1 MLETIWTSIF
11 LILYCLEID
20 LSAHAFHSFF
30 FFLIFWFKPWQHQ
43 LYCVIWFHFSWH
55 LLTDRADHS
64 WKVQFYYDICVCG
77 LYIGQSLRV
86 SELLLLD
93 IVYWCLVD
101 TVNRTIFAWFFF
113 FAFRDALWLLQWILG
128 GRRKA
133 AWKFFGSPLFQP
145 LDDILHP
152 LPVVFKADFSISVI
166 ERADFSHD
174 PLQIHLLLA
183 CLPDVHWGG
192 GTNISSG
199 GGR

>member
-1 MLETIWTSIF
+1 MFSGHSEPDYFCI
-11 LILYCLEID
+11 IL
-20 LSAHAFHSFF
+20 
-30 FFLIFWFKPWQHQ
+30 
-43 LYCVIWFHFSWH
+43 
-55 LLTDRADHS
+55 
-64 WKVQFYYDICVCG
+64 
-77 LYIGQSLRV
+77 
-86 SELLLLD
+86 
-93 IVYWCLVD
+93 
-101 TVNRTIFAWFFF
+101 F

-199 GGR
+199 GEVKFWKNTSLIVFEAHSHIYHAYLNFFATPPLMPLSELLHIVQAAALYGIRNINFGGWMSHPSVTLWQSLG

>member
-1 MLETIWTSIF
+1 MCLWFAYRSESQSCYYW
-11 LILYCLEID
+11 IL
-20 LSAHAFHSFF
+20 
-30 FFLIFWFKPWQHQ
+30 
-43 LYCVIWFHFSWH
+43 
-55 LLTDRADHS
+55 
-64 WKVQFYYDICVCG
+64 
-77 LYIGQSLRV
+77 
-86 SELLLLD
+86 
-93 IVYWCLVD
+93 YWCLVD

-199 GGR
+199 GGGGKILKKYFIDSFWGPQSHIPRILSPTNTYLST

>member
-1 MLETIWTSIF
+1 MTYVF
-11 LILYCLEID
+11 
-20 LSAHAFHSFF
+20 
-30 FFLIFWFKPWQHQ
+30 
-43 LYCVIWFHFSWH
+43 V
-55 LLTDRADHS
+55 
-64 WKVQFYYDICVCG
+64 VCI
-77 LYIGQSLRV
+77 YIGQSLRV
-86 SELLLLD
+86 VIIGYS
-93 IVYWCLVD
+93 VLVFSGLFLHD
-101 TVNRTIFAWFFF
+101 SFF

-199 GGR
+199 GRVQFWKNTSLIVFEAHMWVAKKKSKYLGRYMWLWPQSHIPT

>member
-1 MLETIWTSIF
+1 M
-11 LILYCLEID
+11 IL
-20 LSAHAFHSFF
+20 
-30 FFLIFWFKPWQHQ
+30 
-43 LYCVIWFHFSWH
+43 
-55 LLTDRADHS
+55 
-64 WKVQFYYDICVCG
+64 
-77 LYIGQSLRV
+77 
-86 SELLLLD
+86 
-93 IVYWCLVD
+93 
-101 TVNRTIFAWFFF
+101 FF

-199 GGR
+199 GGEVKFWKNTSLIVFEAHSHIYHAYLNFFATPHLMPLSGLAAAYSAGCCPLRHPEYQFWGMDVPSISDALTISWVNYVKRVKKSILNYWYW

>member
-1 MLETIWTSIF
+1 MCLWFAYRSESQSCYYW
-11 LILYCLEID
+11 IL
-20 LSAHAFHSFF
+20 
-30 FFLIFWFKPWQHQ
+30 
-43 LYCVIWFHFSWH
+43 
-55 LLTDRADHS
+55 
-64 WKVQFYYDICVCG
+64 
-77 LYIGQSLRV
+77 
-86 SELLLLD
+86 
-93 IVYWCLVD
+93 YWCLVD

-199 GGR
+199 GGEVKFWKNTSLIVFEAHSHIYRAYLVLLIPT